1 MSARRE
7 WKCAIRHCFVISITD
22 WRHALGSAWPRG
34 FMPDAT
40 FSAMR
45 QSIIDGAPD
54 TASGLAQQAVS
65 SGIAPIDAI
74 NQGFVVGMHDMGDQF
89 ARGQMYLP
97 DMMASAEAMRAAMA
111 VLDPEL
117 KKLGTERPMAGVVV
131 LGTTKGDIHEI
142 GKILVGTLLTAHGFR
157 VHDLGVDIAGEKF
170 AAKAQEFNADIV
182 GVSALLTTTMR
193 NQKSVVEAL
202 EKAGLRPQV
211 KIMVGGA
218 PVTRRWAEEI
228 GADGYAKD
236 AMSAVDLARQL
247 MEQKT
252 QAAVGEPV

>member
-1 MSARRE
+1 
-7 WKCAIRHCFVISITD
+7 
-22 WRHALGSAWPRG
+22 
-34 FMPDAT
+34 MPDHL
-40 FSAMR
+40 FPAMR
-45 QSIIDGAPD
+45 QSIIDGAPE
-54 TASGLAQQAVS
+54 TASNLARQALTD
-65 SGIAPIDAI
+65 GIAPIDAI
-74 NQGFVVGMHDMGDQF
+74 DQGFVPGMHEVGELF
-89 ARGQMYLP
+89 AKHQMFLP

-117 KKLGTERPMAGVVV
+117 KKLGSDRPMAGVVV

-157 VHDLGVDIAGEKF
+157 VHDLGADVSQEKF
-170 AAKAQEFNADIV
+170 VAQARELSADIV

-193 NQKSVVEAL
+193 NQRTVVEAL
-202 EKAGLRPQV
+202 EKAGLREQV

-236 AMSAVDLARQL
+236 AMSAVALAREL
-247 MEQKT
+247 MEQKRHAT
-252 QAAVGEPV
+252 EPA

>member
-1 MSARRE
+1 MAKE
-7 WKCAIRHCFVISITD
+7 T
-22 WRHALGSAWPRG
+22 L
-34 FMPDAT
+34 
-40 FSAMR
+40 SAMR

-54 TASGLAQQAVS
+54 TASGLAQQALAT
-65 SGIAPIDAI
+65 GMAPIDAI
-74 NQGFVVGMHDMGDQF
+74 NSGYVPGMHDVGDQF
-89 ARGQMYLP
+89 ALGQMFLP

-117 KKLGTERPMAGVVV
+117 RKLGTVRPMAGVVV

-142 GKILVGTLLTAHGFR
+142 GKILVGTMLTAHGFQ
-157 VHDLGVDIAGEKF
+157 VHDLGVDVAGEKF
-170 AAKAQEFNADIV
+170 AAKAHELKADIV

-202 EKAGLRPQV
+202 EKEGLRSQV

-236 AMSAVDLARQL
+236 AMSAVNLAQEL
-247 MEQKT
+247 MQQKLQT
-252 QAAVGEPV
+252 VSTPL

>member
-1 MSARRE
+1 
-7 WKCAIRHCFVISITD
+7 
-22 WRHALGSAWPRG
+22 
-34 FMPDAT
+34 MPDDT

-54 TASGLAQQAVS
+54 TASGLAQQAISDGV
-65 SGIAPIDAI
+65 APLDAI
-74 NQGFVVGMHDMGDQF
+74 NNGYIPGMHEVGEQF
-89 ARGQMYLP
+89 ARGQMFLP

-157 VHDLGVDIAGEKF
+157 VHDLGVDVPGEAF
-170 AAKAQEFNADIV
+170 AAKARELDADIV

-193 NQKSVVEAL
+193 NQKGVVEAM
-202 EKAGLRPQV
+202 EKAGLRSQL
-211 KIMVGGA
+211 KIIVGGA

-236 AMSAVDLARQL
+236 AMSAVALVQEL
-247 MEQKT
+247 MQKKLQT
-252 QAAVGEPV
+252 AVSVHI